1 MSGTGEARPKRGK
14 LLWTLFHSMLA
25 ISAFTFGGGFVIVSL
40 MKKRFVDELKWLEED
55 EMLDMTAIAQ
65 ASPGAIAV
73 NASILVGRRVAGA
86 AGIAA
91 AVLGTILPPVAIL
104 GVISLAYEAF
114 SANEWV
120 QVLLKGM
127 QAGAAAVVTD
137 VTVSL
142 GRRTAKARDPLN
154 LTLMA
159 LAFVAVQFFHV
170 SVVAVILVAALI
182 GLLRALVERR
192 AAR

>member
-1 MSGTGEARPKRGK
+1 MRGTGDEHLKRGK

-104 GVISLAYEAF
+104 GAISLAYEAF

-120 QVLLKGM
+120 RVLLKGM

-142 GRRTAKARDPLN
+142 GSRTAKARDALN
-154 LTLMA
+154 LALMA

-170 SVVAVILVAALI
+170 SVVTVILVAALI

-192 AAR
+192 PAR